1 MAQSSDT
8 IALPAPRTDSG
19 FSIEH
24 ALRARRSVRE
34 FRKQAITL
42 PQLSQLL
49 WAAQGITAPG
59 GLRTAPSAGALYPL
73 EVYVLVGRVDDLAEG
88 VYRYQPENHTLRR
101 LAGEDRRAEMER
113 AALGQ
118 DSVGRNAVLLVFAS
132 VDARTTG
139 KYGKRGLR
147 YVEIEV
153 GHAAENVMLQA
164 QALGLGAAV
173 VGAFSDGQV
182 EKVLDL
188 PKGERPLY
196 LMPVGV
202 PR

>member
-1 MAQSSDT
+1 
-8 IALPAPRTDSG
+8 
-19 FSIEH
+19 
-24 ALRARRSVRE
+24 
-34 FRKQAITL
+34 
-42 PQLSQLL
+42 
-49 WAAQGITAPG
+49 
-59 GLRTAPSAGALYPL
+59 
-73 EVYVLVGRVDDLAEG
+73 
-88 VYRYQPENHTLRR
+88 
-101 LAGEDRRAEMER
+101 MER

-173 VGAFSDGQV
+173 VGAFSDAQV
-182 EKVLDL
+182 AKVLNL

-196 LMPVGV
+196 LMPMGV

>member
-1 MAQSSDT
+1 MAQSNGT

-19 FSIEH
+19 VSIER
-24 ALRARRSVRE
+24 ALRERRSVRE
-34 FRKQAITL
+34 YRKQAITL

-73 EVYVLVGRVDDLAEG
+73 EVYVLVGDVDDLAEG
-88 VYRYQPENHTLRR
+88 VYRYQAENHTLRR
-101 LAGEDRRAEMER
+101 LAGDDRRREMER

-118 DSVGRNAVLLVFAS
+118 DSVGHNAVLLVFAS

-173 VGAFSDGQV
+173 VGAFSDEQV
-182 EKVLDL
+182 AKVLDL